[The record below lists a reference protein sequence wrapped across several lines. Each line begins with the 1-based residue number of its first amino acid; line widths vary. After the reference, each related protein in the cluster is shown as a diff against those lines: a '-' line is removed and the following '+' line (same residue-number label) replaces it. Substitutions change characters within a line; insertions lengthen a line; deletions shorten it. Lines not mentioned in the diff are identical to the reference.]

1 MKVSAAVLLTVSS
14 ASAFNVG
21 YLNQLGGGVAAVGKP
36 APVANVAPAV
46 GGPASYLDNLN
57 PTPEL
62 VSAIEAAPVA
72 PVAAAPVA
80 PAPVAAAPAAAAPSP
95 VAADYLSALGGG
107 SPISGGGLTGYLDAL
122 VGGIVPTSGGGLTG
136 YLDALP
142 AAAAPISG
150 SGLTSYLDAVSPAA
164 PAPVAPVAA
173 APAAPA
179 AAAPVAAA
187 AVAEAPAAG
196 DYLSH
201 LDGGHSLS
209 GAGLTTHVDTLA
221 TNSAPTGAGLQ
232 GYLGALGINASA
244 TSGAGITGYA
254 DALATTSALAGEA
267 PSAAGAPP
275 SAGSVSSFLE
285 SVYGQIV
292 AQGLAV
298 EGANGSVTYASA
310 DGPYAMSFVKN

>member
-1 MKVSAAVLLTVSS
+1 MKVSAAVLLTLSS

-80 PAPVAAAPAAAAPSP
+80 AAPVAAAPVAAAPAAAAPSP

-107 SPISGGGLTGYLDAL
+107 SA
-122 VGGIVPTSGGGLTG
+122 PTSGGGLTG

-142 AAAAPISG
+142 ASAAPISG

-164 PAPVAPVAA
+164 PAPVAAAPAPVAAAPA

-187 AVAEAPAAG
+187 EAPSAG

-201 LDGGHSLS
+201 LAGGHSLS

-244 TSGAGITGYA
+244 TSGAGLTGYA

-285 SVYGQIV
+285 SVYGQLV